1 MKLRRIVKVDFYLS
15 AYMIQIKILTRT
27 ALYFIINKLLY
38 LLKMGLRESV
48 FLKNKTLNFF
58 GKILKILINYRKL

>member
-1 MKLRRIVKVDFYLS
+1 MRQQRTVKVDFYLS
-15 AYMIQIKILTRT
+15 AYMIQIKNLIRT

-38 LLKMGLRESV
+38 LLKMGLRESL

-58 GKILKILINYRKL
+58 GKILKTLINCRKL